1 MIDIYPLL
9 PNVVYYNNDHSKT
22 PTCTK
27 EIAAQLGSTF
37 STPSTW
43 SEFVREIENG
53 EDKICFHIDMIA
65 RSCVSIPDFIL
76 SVKTIIKFL
85 PGRSPLQIMVLI
97 KPTTP
102 RHKVD
107 ELRAAGVFGLG
118 LDINCY
124 PIEEV
129 IKCQQALINGKS
141 YWPSHIINQLPVEEK
156 KPISIYFRKDAVEYK
171 KHVFTDPVTIEMVN
185 VAAWD
190 PRICGNWDDLGA
202 LLEQDSHQLIF
213 HVGVMNDEIT
223 VPEFVS
229 MLETLIKVSC
239 NKPVPI
245 GIAIEKSTPLKIV
258 KEFQKCGIH
267 GIIPSAST
275 FGFVE
280 TTKGINALFNRIPYW
295 PKHIL
300 DQLPVWSKKKRKTA
314 ENHVQLTP
322 RQQQV
327 LTLIRERG
335 ASNKVI
341 ARILG
346 ISESTVKLHVTEV
359 FKKYGVRS
367 RTQLAVFALG

>member
-9 PNVVYYNNDHSKT
+9 PNVVYYNNDHSGT
-22 PTCTK
+22 PVCTK
-27 EIAAQLGSTF
+27 EITEQLGSNF
-37 STPSTW
+37 ITPSTW

-53 EDKICFHIDMIA
+53 EDKICFHIDMIDK
-65 RSCVSIPDFIL
+65 SCVSIEDFI
-76 SVKTIIKFL
+76 SSITTIIRFM
-85 PGRSPLQIMVLI
+85 PGRPPLKIIVLI
-97 KPTTP
+97 TADTP
-102 RHKVD
+102 RHQVD
-107 ELRAAGVFGLG
+107 ELKAAGILGLG

-129 IKCQQALINGKS
+129 IKCQQALIKGES
-141 YWPSHIINQLPVEEK
+141 YWPDHIIDQLPVVEK
-156 KPISIYFRKDAVEYK
+156 KPISIYFRKDAKEYAYQ
-171 KHVFTDPVTIEMVN
+171 VFSEFVTLEMVK

-190 PRICGNWDDLGA
+190 PKICGNWDDLGA
-202 LLEQDSHQLIF
+202 LLEQNPHQLIF
-213 HVGVMNDEIT
+213 HVGAINDEIT
-223 VPEFVS
+223 IPEFVS

-239 NKPVPI
+239 NKPIPI
-245 GIAIEKSTPLKIV
+245 GIAVEQSTPLKVV
-258 KEFQKCGIH
+258 KEFQKCGVH

-300 DQLPVWSKKKRKTA
+300 DQLPVWSKKKKTTG
-314 ENHVQLTP
+314 NHVQLTP